1 MLAGHVGAGLALG
14 RCARR
19 VNVGFLIF
27 GALLLDLVLW
37 ALVLAG
43 VESAT
48 APADYTRRHYFV
60 FDFPYSHGLAAAL
73 GWSALAAC
81 VTWLATR
88 SWPSGRG
95 RAVSV
100 VVAAVFSH
108 WILDALVHGA
118 GLPLLGPDSPLVG
131 LGLWDHLGIAL
142 VLESAIAIGGLVL
155 HLTGAGLSRGR
166 AVGLSVMVAAVVG
179 MTVLGMTLAPAPAD
193 MRQPAWVSLAA
204 VPLLSLLG
212 GWLGAGKHPGA
223 ET

>member
-27 GALLLDLVLW
+27 GALLIDSVLW
-37 ALVLAG
+37 ALVLSG

-48 APADYTRRHYFV
+48 APADYAQRHYLV

-81 VTWLATR
+81 LAWLATR

-95 RAVSV
+95 RAVAV
-100 VVAAVFSH
+100 VAAAVFSH

-118 GLPLLGPDSPLVG
+118 ELPLLAAGSRLVG
-131 LGLWDHLGIAL
+131 LGLWDHMGIAL
-142 VLESAIAIGGLVL
+142 VLETAIAIIGLVL
-155 HLTGAGLSRGR
+155 YLAGAGLSRGR
-166 AVGLSVMVAAVVG
+166 AAGLAVMVAAVAG
-179 MTVLGMTLAPAPAD
+179 MTVLGMTIAPAPAD
-193 MRQPAWVSLAA
+193 IRHAAWASL
-204 VPLLSLLG
+204 VTILFLSLLG
-212 GWLGAGKHPGA
+212 GWIGAGSRPGA
-223 ET
+223 EN